1 MLQGKKPP
9 TATPQAGQPK
19 TAWRVI
25 EGETRRI
32 LQVIEGILEST
43 GDDTFEV
50 EFRIHGSALT
60 KPDSPKPGKQVR
72 PKRTRARRL
81 TRRTPP
87 SR

>member
-9 TATPQAGQPK
+9 TATPQAGQAK
-19 TAWRVI
+19 TAWRVV

-32 LQVIEGILEST
+32 LKVIEGILEST

-50 EFRIHGSALT
+50 EFKIHRSARS
-60 KPDSPKPGKQVR
+60 KPGSPKRGKVVR
-72 PKRTRARRL
+72 SIRSRARRS
-81 TRRTPP
+81 TKR